1 MSNAVSLN
9 IALVIFLLFV
19 LGLVLL
25 FRWADKTPLKDPRKP
40 PLRTSNRCLRPT
52 IQEEENE

>member
-25 FRWADKTPLKDPRKP
+25 FRWADKTPLKDPRKTP
-40 PLRTSNRCLRPT
+40 P
-52 IQEEENE
+52 EDV